1 MFSFLP
7 SPSRFSPEPRPNP
20 VHPLIPPILIHH
32 PAHPFIL
39 RILILLLVA
48 VCSPGV
54 AQVKPKKAVFILVDG
69 IPADVV
75 EKVNT
80 PHLDRIARQ
89 GRYLRAYV
97 GGEKGAYSESPTIS
111 AVGYNSLLTGTWVH
125 KHNVPDNSIKAPNY
139 HYPTIFRLL
148 EDQDP
153 ARKMAIFSSWTDNR
167 TKLLGEGLPQT
178 GNLQLDFFYDG
189 YELDTVRFPHDKD
202 RDFMLRIDE
211 TVATNAANCLKG
223 HGPDLSWVYLEY
235 PDDMGHRYGDGE
247 RFYRAVER
255 MDAQVGRIAE
265 AVQYRQ
271 REFGE
276 DWLLVVTTDHGRDSA
291 TGRHHGGQSERERT
305 TWLVTN
311 HPGLNGYAGSAAPGI
326 VDIMPTLARHLGVSI
341 PPDVQREI
349 DGVPLVGPVSL
360 AAPRAAY
367 ADGTLTVGWKALD
380 RAGTVKVWLTETNDF
395 SRGGTDDYR
404 LLAEVPVSD
413 ESATVAVDGLP
424 AGPCKIVLEGRHN
437 AVNRW
442 LPGPAKREAN
452 KQ

>member
-1 MFSFLP
+1 MRDSGFPFSLLLSSP
-7 SPSRFSPEPRPNP
+7 YRSPSKFSSRS
-20 VHPLIPPILIHH
+20 LLRS
-32 PAHPFIL
+32 PFL
-39 RILILLLVA
+39 RSAVSVMLLVA

-54 AQVKPKKAVFILVDG
+54 AQVKAKKAVFILVDG

-89 GRYLRAYV
+89 GRYLRACV

-111 AVGYNSLLTGTWVH
+111 AVGYNSLLTGTWMH
-125 KHNVPDNSIKAPNY
+125 KHNVPDNAIKAPNY

-148 EDQDP
+148 KDQDP
-153 ARKMAIFSSWTDNR
+153 ARKTAIFSSWTDNR
-167 TKLLGEGLPQT
+167 TKLLGEGLPGT
-178 GNLQLDFFYDG
+178 GNLKLDFHYDG
-189 YELDTVRFPHDKD
+189 YELDTVRFPHDQD
-202 RDFMLRIDE
+202 RDFMHRIDE
-211 TVATNAANCLKG
+211 TVTTEAVNCLKAQ
-223 HGPDLSWVYLEY
+223 GPDLSWVYLEY

-247 RFYRAVER
+247 RFYRAVEK

-276 DWLLVVTTDHGRDSA
+276 DWLLVVTTDHGRDA
-291 TGRHHGGQSERERT
+291 ETGRHHGGQSERERT

-311 HPGLNGYAGSAAPGI
+311 EPDLNKYALAGAPGI
-326 VDIMPTLARHLGVSI
+326 VDIMPTLARHLGVTI
-341 PPDVQREI
+341 PPAVRWEL
-349 DGVPLVGPVSL
+349 DGVPLTGPVSL

-367 ADGTLTVGWKALD
+367 ADGTLTVSWKALD
-380 RAGTVKVWLTETNDF
+380 RAGTVKVWFTETNDF

-413 ESATVAVDGLP
+413 ESVTVAVKGLP